1 MSGASVRRVSDGTAL
16 ADLLRERGAGTIEH
30 PGGTL
35 SAHLERV
42 GHRLAGLGASTTL
55 QLAARA
61 HAVYGTDGFDVA
73 LLGLDE
79 RPLLAGVIGPDAER
93 LVYLYA
99 ACDRGRTWMALPA
112 TGRVA
117 DRFTGEHHDLAPGE
131 LRDLADLSTVNELD
145 VAEHSAVF
153 LHRYG
158 AFLRR
163 LVTAWEPLLSPAVR
177 DDARRVLGP
186 TGA

>member
-79 RPLLAGVIGPDAER
+79 RPLLAGVVGPDAER
-93 LVYLYA
+93 LVHFYA
-99 ACDRGRTWMALPA
+99 ACDRSRTWTALPG
-112 TGRVA
+112 TGRVV
-117 DRFTGEHHDLAPGE
+117 DRFTGEHHDLTPGE
-131 LRDLADLSTVNELD
+131 LRDLADLSIVNELD
-145 VAEHSAVF
+145 VTEHSATF
-153 LHRYG
+153 LDRYG
-158 AFLRR
+158 AYVRR
-163 LVTAWEPLLSPAVR
+163 LATAWEPLLSPAVR

-186 TGA
+186 AGA